1 MRRIQFTPDL
11 LPSDVTGVSVY
22 NQETREF
29 EFKPGA
35 IFANIVVGDEI
46 NRASPKTQSALLE
59 CMEERQV
66 TVDGDDVP
74 ARRAV
79 HGRRHAEP
87 DRDGGHVP
95 AARGPARPLH
105 GAGVD
110 GLPGRAR
117 PSWRCSTPRRPATRW
132 TTSSRSPTPPRS
144 SQLIEVV
151 KRVHVS
157 AAVGRYAVALVSAT
171 RSSPDLRLGASPR
184 ATLHLLRAAKAAAAL
199 DDRDYVL
206 PDDVQ
211 KLAVPVLAHRL
222 LVTAEAQIARRG
234 AAADRRRHRVPHP
247 VAGRR
252 LAAGARAGRGPEGSE
267 HAAGVEGT
275 DHPRALLPGRRW
287 RVRAVRAA
295 VRPARPAARRRPGG
309 RTAAGQR
316 GRGVPDPVPDRV
328 VARLEPARA
337 AVGSDARVVLRLENV
352 SRLPTGLL
360 LLEDRIPYV
369 LGARPR
375 FVLDRVEPR
384 GTRDVAYAL
393 RSEARGR
400 YQLGPLSIRLTDPF
414 GMCELVRSFT
424 STDPFVVTPV
434 VEKLP
439 ALPLGGDWA
448 GSGESKARS
457 IASAG
462 EDDVVTRE
470 YRRGD
475 DLRRIHWRS
484 TAHKGELM
492 VRREE
497 QPWESR
503 GLLLLDTRVQA
514 HRGEGPASSFEIAV
528 SAAAS
533 IGVHLGRQGFA
544 LDLVTDSGRRLVASV
559 SDQRGEQEDALLDS
573 LAVVEASTN
582 RSLQLA
588 GPVLRA
594 AGEGLTVAVLGALT
608 VDEAAELVRYRH
620 GAGSVLAVA
629 LDVDTWRAGS
639 RASGPPPPTS
649 PARSPCC
656 AVRAGGS

>member
-1 MRRIQFTPDL
+1 MRQAMRGLTTRGRCFLGAGGTSALCALLFGQRDL
-11 LPSDVTGVSVY
+11 LRIAVL
-22 NQETREF
+22 
-29 EFKPGA
+29 
-35 IFANIVVGDEI
+35 VV
-46 NRASPKTQSALLE
+46 AL
-59 CMEERQV
+59 
-66 TVDGDDVP
+66 P
-74 ARRAV
+74 
-79 HGRRHAEP
+79 
-87 DRDGGHVP
+87 
-95 AARGPARPLH
+95 
-105 GAGVD
+105 
-110 GLPGRAR
+110 
-117 PSWRCSTPRRPATRW
+117 
-132 TTSSRSPTPPRS
+132 
-144 SQLIEVV
+144 
-151 KRVHVS
+151 
-157 AAVGRYAVALVSAT
+157 LVSAVVVSRT
-171 RSSPDLRLGASPR
+171 RYRIASSR
-184 ATLHLLRAAKAAAAL
+184 
-199 DDRDYVL
+199 
-206 PDDVQ
+206 
-211 KLAVPVLAHRL
+211 
-222 LVTAEAQIARRG
+222 
-234 AAADRRRHRVPHP
+234 
-247 VAGRR
+247 
-252 LAAGARAGRGPEGSE
+252 
-267 HAAGVEGT
+267 
-275 DHPRALLPGRRW
+275 
-287 RVRAVRAA
+287 
-295 VRPARPAARRRPGG
+295 
-309 RTAAGQR
+309 
-316 GRGVPDPVPDRV
+316 
-328 VARLEPARA
+328 RLEPARA
-337 AVGSDARVVLRLENV
+337 PVGSDARVVLRLENV

-400 YQLGPLSIRLTDPF
+400 YLLGPLSIRLTDPF

-514 HRGEGPASSFEIAV
+514 HRGDGPASSFEVAV

-533 IGVHLGRQGFA
+533 LGVHLGRQGFA
-544 LDLVTDSGRRLVASV
+544 LDLVTDAGRRLVASA
-559 SDQRGEQEDALLDS
+559 SDQRGEQEDSLLDS
-573 LAVVEASTN
+573 LAVIEPSTN

-594 AGEGLTVAVLGALT
+594 AGEGLTVAVLGALS

-629 LDVDTWRAGS
+629 LDVDSWRTGAARERSAG
-639 RASGPPPPTS
+639 ADQSGPVAVLRGAGWRVVTLGAGQRLADVWPYVGSSRVSFNVGTGPGATSTPTVTTPVPS
-649 PARSPCC
+649 
-656 AVRAGGS
+656 